1 MNVPALDAASLVVGI
16 MANATKPDASRGVA
30 ALVEVLRRRGIAY
43 LLHAELLTAFP
54 ELESAGEF
62 VPVEQL
68 RKRATV
74 VIAFGGDG
82 TMLATSRMLAG
93 SGVPLLGVNLGK
105 LGFLAE
111 FSIDSLDTT
120 IDELLAGGCRIVR
133 RTLLRGTFP
142 DNPELEPL
150 TGLND
155 IVIDKRDGA
164 LMLRLKAYVNG
175 DYLGTYN
182 ADGLIIAT
190 PTGSTAYSLAAGG
203 PVVIPSAEV
212 FVIAPIA
219 PHMLTARPV
228 IVPDSATIDILAT
241 SHRDE
246 EMVRVYADG
255 QVHRSVPMNARISIT
270 RHDQVA
276 CLVKRTSTTY
286 FDVLRAKLLW
296 GIEPV
301 LNLQRLVSDE

>member
-1 MNVPALDAASLVVGI
+1 MRIGIIGNVNKPETETGVRALGSIL
-16 MANATKPDASRGVA
+16 TQ
-30 ALVEVLRRRGIAY
+30 RGIPFFMHDA
-43 LLHAELLTAFP
+43 LRTAFRN
-54 ELESAGEF
+54 LEGSGEF
-62 VPVEQL
+62 IAEEAFREQVD
-68 RKRATV
+68 V

-82 TMLATSRMLAG
+82 TMLATSRLLAG

-111 FSIDSLDTT
+111 YS
-120 IDELLAGGCRIVR
+120 IDELDQIVDELVTGQCRIVE
-133 RTLLRGTFP
+133 RTLLHATFP

-150 TGLND
+150 VGLND

-164 LMLRLKAYVNG
+164 LMLRLETNING

-190 PTGSTAYSLAAGG
+190 PTGSTAYSLAVGG
-203 PVVIPSAEV
+203 PVVAPSARV
-212 FVIAPIA
+212 IVIAPIA

-228 IVPDSATIDILAT
+228 VVTDQAVLEVRVR
-241 SHRDE
+241 SHRHEDT
-246 EMVRVYADG
+246 VRVYADG
-255 QVHRSVPMNARISIT
+255 QVHRNLPMGSRVRITCWEHMAS
-270 RHDQVA
+270 
-276 CLVKRTSTTY
+276 LVKRTSSTY

-301 LNLQRLVSDE
+301 LNVKSIASDDQP